1 MQQVTLYQPVLGH
14 HRTPQKRSSRPA
26 ALPDKRSFPY
36 VIILMRTRARVHQK
50 SLFVRRKKRIKKGP
64 AGPLVD
70 IVRNQ
75 NW

>member
-1 MQQVTLYQPVLGH
+1 M
-14 HRTPQKRSSRPA
+14 
-26 ALPDKRSFPY
+26 
-36 VIILMRTRARVHQK
+36 IILMRTRARVHQK